1 MPCHA
6 GDIESNF
13 EELQVQIK
21 VAQNTALSGID
32 KWTTDIGGYQK
43 GNPTTPYFRELIV
56 RWFQFGACACAC
68 VCVRTK
74 HRCTTNAAL
83 FQPKCANRLAFVHP
97 TTNNSVQPKCAIRL
111 AFVYP
116 TTNNS
121 VHTYA
126 RTCGTALVTLLLTF
140 SRRLLPALP
149 APRRPGGAE
158 ASSKRMRCH

>member
-83 FQPKCANRLAFVHP
+83 FQPKCANRLAFV
-97 TTNNSVQPKCAIRL
+97 
-111 AFVYP
+111 YP